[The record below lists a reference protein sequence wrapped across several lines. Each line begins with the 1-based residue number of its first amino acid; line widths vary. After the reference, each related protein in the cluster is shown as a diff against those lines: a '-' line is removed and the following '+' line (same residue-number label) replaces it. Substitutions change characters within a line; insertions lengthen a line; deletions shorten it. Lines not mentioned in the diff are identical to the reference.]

1 MIYKES
7 KEHLLKDGLIK
18 KCPLDIRA
26 ISNLLKRAHADLKT
40 AKRNLNQDEECAFNY
55 AYNAMLRSGLA
66 LMFSEGFRPDIKD
79 KHLTVVRFTSL
90 ILGDDFK
97 KVVND
102 YDFMRKKRNR
112 FIYEPEV
119 PCSMKEAKDAL
130 KTAEEFVKSIQEL
143 IGVKL
148 PQKEF
153 NFAIARDRFNDPKSK
168 IISASELR
176 KKLDV

>member
-7 KEHLLKDGLIK
+7 KENLIKEGLIK
-18 KCPLDIRA
+18 KGPIDRKA
-26 ISNLLKRAHADLKT
+26 ILNLLKRAYIDLKT
-40 AKRNLNQDEECAFNY
+40 AKRNLDEDEECAFNY

-79 KHLTVVRFTSL
+79 KHLTVVRFVSL
-90 ILGDDFK
+90 ILGDEFK
-97 KVVND
+97 SLIND

-112 FIYEPEV
+112 FIYEPDI

-130 KTAEEFVKSIQEL
+130 KTAEEFVDKISEL
-143 IGVKL
+143 IKEKL

-153 NFAIARDRFNDPKSK
+153 NF
-168 IISASELR
+168 
-176 KKLDV
+176 KK

>member
-7 KEHLLKDGLIK
+7 KENLLKESLIK
-18 KCPLDIRA
+18 KCAVDYRA
-26 ISNLLKRAHADLKT
+26 ISNLLKRASKDLKT
-40 AKRNLNQDEECAFNY
+40 AKRNLGEDDECAFNY

-79 KHLTVVRFTSL
+79 KHLTVVRFVSS
-90 ILGDDFK
+90 ILGNEFK
-97 KVVND
+97 ILIND

-112 FIYEPEV
+112 FIYEPDI

-130 KTAEEFVKSIQEL
+130 KTAEEFVDKISKL
-143 IGVKL
+143 IREKL

-153 NFAIARDRFNDPKSK
+153 NF
-168 IISASELR
+168 
-176 KKLDV
+176 KK

>member
-7 KEHLLKDGLIK
+7 KEKLIK
-18 KCPLDIRA
+18 ENLIKQCPIDIKA
-26 ISNLLKRAHADLKT
+26 IFNLIKRAYTDIKT
-40 AKRNLNQDEECAFNY
+40 AKRNLEQDEECAFNY

-79 KHLTVVRFTSL
+79 KHLTVVRFAGS
-90 ILGDDFK
+90 ILGEDFK
-97 KVVND
+97 KLIND

-112 FIYEPEV
+112 FIYEPDI

-130 KTAEEFVKSIQEL
+130 KTAEEFVDKISEL
-143 IGVKL
+143 IKEKL

-153 NFAIARDRFNDPKSK
+153 NF
-168 IISASELR
+168 
-176 KKLDV
+176 KK

>member
-7 KEHLLKDGLIK
+7 KDKLLKENLIK
-18 KCPLDIRA
+18 RCPVDHKAILDLI
-26 ISNLLKRAHADLKT
+26 KRAYVDLKT
-40 AKRNLNQDEECAFNY
+40 AKRNLDEDEECAFNY

-66 LMFSEGFRPDIKD
+66 LMFSEGLRPDIKD
-79 KHLTVVRFTSL
+79 KHLTIVRFVST

-97 KVVND
+97 KLIND

-112 FIYEPEV
+112 FIYEPDI

-130 KTAEEFVKSIQEL
+130 KTAEEFVDKIPKL
-143 IGVKL
+143 IREKF

-153 NFAIARDRFNDPKSK
+153 NFKTRQQ
-168 IISASELR
+168 
-176 KKLDV
+176 

>member
-7 KEHLLKDGLIK
+7 KDKLLKENLIK
-18 KCPLDIRA
+18 KCPIDYKA
-26 ISNLLKRAHADLKT
+26 ISSLTKRAHIDLKT
-40 AKRNLNQDEECAFNY
+40 AKRNLDKDEECAFNY

-79 KHLTVVRFTSL
+79 KHLTVIRFVSI
-90 ILGDDFK
+90 ILGDEFK
-97 KVVND
+97 KLIND

-112 FIYEPEV
+112 FIYEPDI

-130 KTAEEFVKSIQEL
+130 KTAGEFVDKISKL
-143 IGVKL
+143 IREKF

-153 NFAIARDRFNDPKSK
+153 NFKN
-168 IISASELR
+168 
-176 KKLDV
+176 